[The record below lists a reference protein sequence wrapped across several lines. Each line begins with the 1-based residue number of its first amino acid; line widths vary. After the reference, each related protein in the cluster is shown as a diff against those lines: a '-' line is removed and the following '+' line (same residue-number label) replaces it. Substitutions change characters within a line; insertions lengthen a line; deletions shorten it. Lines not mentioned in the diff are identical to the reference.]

1 MKRKNICMAYICA
14 LSVIA
19 VSLAIP
25 QTPYAQEQEFKE
37 HTVVRGETLWTISS
51 KEIVDPFLWPK
62 IWKENPDIKNPDLI
76 YPGEKVRI
84 PLSLLQKEGSPQSKA
99 TAAPE
104 SMSEGTTERK
114 AAGKTSTI
122 KITPVA
128 REYFISVDAIVAS
141 GYIADSLESKGLITA
156 TPTGRTSLGEGDY
169 AYIASTGS
177 SQAEAGFYAGEK
189 FYIIRPSQKVK
200 HPATGAMMGYLID
213 VVGVAEVI
221 GKESGMTK
229 ARITASFSDVET
241 GDLLNPYYEIERPF
255 LTEEPTT
262 KAVKGYIVA
271 SKEAKDVNGQFS
283 IVYIDKGARDGI
295 EVGDMLNM
303 TALNSFAVPNG
314 SIQIIAVKEK
324 TATALVRTSQK
335 EVTVGDRIG
344 DI

>member
-1 MKRKNICMAYICA
+1 MAYICGLGIVA
-14 LSVIA
+14 A
-19 VSLAIP
+19 SLVAP
-25 QTPYAQEQEFKE
+25 LAAGAQDQEFRE
-37 HTVVRGETLWTISS
+37 HTVAGGETLWTISS

-62 IWKENPDIKNPDLI
+62 IWKENPDIKNPDRI
-76 YPGEKVRI
+76 YPGQKIRI
-84 PLSLLQKEGSPQSKA
+84 PLSLLQKEVPAQSGGIAMPAESVTGSLAERK
-99 TAAPE
+99 
-104 SMSEGTTERK
+104 SEGK
-114 AAGKTSTI
+114 AADKSAAI
-122 KITPVA
+122 KITPAA

-141 GYIADSLESKGLITA
+141 GYIADSLESKGRIA
-156 TPTGRTSLGEGDY
+156 DTPTGRTSLGEGDY
-169 AYIASTGS
+169 AYIASARS
-177 SQAEAGFYAGEK
+177 SQAGAGFYAGEK

-200 HPATGAMMGYLID
+200 HPVTGAKMGYLID
-213 VVGVAEVI
+213 VVGVAEVV

-241 GDLLNPYYEIERPF
+241 GDLLDTYYEIERPF

-262 KAVKGYIVA
+262 KAVKGFIVA

-303 TALNSFAVPNG
+303 TALNSYAVPNG

-324 TATALVRTSQK
+324 TATALVRTSEK
-335 EVTVGDRIG
+335 EVTVGDKIG

>member
-1 MKRKNICMAYICA
+1 
-14 LSVIA
+14 
-19 VSLAIP
+19 
-25 QTPYAQEQEFKE
+25 
-37 HTVVRGETLWTISS
+37 
-51 KEIVDPFLWPK
+51 
-62 IWKENPDIKNPDLI
+62 
-76 YPGEKVRI
+76 
-84 PLSLLQKEGSPQSKA
+84 
-99 TAAPE
+99 
-104 SMSEGTTERK
+104 
-114 AAGKTSTI
+114 
-122 KITPVA
+122 
-128 REYFISVDAIVAS
+128 
-141 GYIADSLESKGLITA
+141 
-156 TPTGRTSLGEGDY
+156 
-169 AYIASTGS
+169 
-177 SQAEAGFYAGEK
+177 
-189 FYIIRPSQKVK
+189 VK